1 MENKNVKFAQKSMDN
16 LLKEFQDLV
25 KVIHELRVKCPWDR
39 EQTIHSI
46 RPLTIE
52 ETYELSEEIIKENY
66 KGIKEELGDLLLH
79 IILYS
84 RIAEEQGKF
93 NLQEVLKNIR
103 EKLIRRHP
111 HVYGTQK
118 LNDSKSVIKNWEK
131 LKQKEKKR
139 TLSGVPKSMPSLLKA
154 LRIQQKAAGVGF
166 DWEETKDIKDK
177 ILEEINE
184 LENAKSQQQKE
195 EEFGDLIFALVNY
208 ARRMNINPETA
219 LEKTNLKFIER
230 FNYMEDL
237 AEKQNKKLS
246 ELSLNEQEN
255 LWQSAKK

>member
-1 MENKNVKFAQKSMDN
+1 MNN
-16 LLKEFQDLV
+16 LLKEFEKLV
-25 KVIHELRVKCPWDR
+25 EVIHELRVKCPWDR
-39 EQTIHSI
+39 EQTMQSI

-52 ETYELSEEIIKENY
+52 ETYELSEEILKENY
-66 KGIKEELGDLLLH
+66 EGIKEELGDLLLH

-84 RIAEEQGKF
+84 RIAEEQEKF
-93 NLQEVLKNIR
+93 NLEDVLKNIR

-118 LNDSKSVIKNWEK
+118 LDDSESVIKNWEK

-139 TLSGVPKSMPSLLKA
+139 VLSGVPKSMPSLLKA

-184 LENAKSQQQKE
+184 LENANSQEEKE
-195 EEFGDLIFALVNY
+195 EEFGDLLFALVNY

-219 LEKTNLKFIER
+219 LEKTNLKFIKR
-230 FNYMEDL
+230 FNFMEDE
-237 AEKQNKKLS
+237 AGKQNKKLS
-246 ELSLNEQEN
+246 DLSLDEQEE